1 MNNINWSVD
10 ATLHQE
16 NQTLIDVQWSTVAL
30 ATHYV
35 IDINPAVPSGS
46 TFITTGNIYHLSIRT
61 NQEYNI
67 SVMATNCAG
76 NGTSAEMII
85 RSTFHDAIYCVCKNT
100 INT

>member
-16 NQTLIDVQWSTVAL
+16 NQTLIDVQWSTIAL
-30 ATHYV
+30 AAHYV
-35 IDINPAVPSGS
+35 IDINPAVSSGS
-46 TFITTGNIYHLSIRT
+46 TFITTGNTSHLSILT

-76 NGTSAEMII
+76 NGTLAEMII
-85 RSTFHDAIYCVCKNT
+85 RSTFHYAIYCVCKNT